1 MRDLILIWIFI
12 IFVNNIQAAQ
22 EESSLKSEGVKG
34 NEEKNTNFTFKSDFA
49 QGIVSSFY
57 KKIVLKG
64 NSEVISSDFKLR
76 ADEIEIYGEN
86 GSYLEARGN
95 VFYEDYKNKMH
106 VKAQFLF
113 LIKNWIIFI
122 FKKGLSLKT

>member
-12 IFVNNIQAAQ
+12 IFINNIQATQ
-22 EESSLKSEGVKG
+22 IESSLKSERIKG
-34 NEEKNTNFTFKSDFA
+34 SDEKSTNFTFKSDFA
-49 QGIVSSFY
+49 QGVVSSFY

-64 NSEVISSDFKLR
+64 NSEVISSDFNLR

-95 VFYEDYKNKMH
+95 VFYKDYKNKMN

-113 LIKNWIIFI
+113 FN
-122 FKKGLSLKT
+122 